1 MFKKCKVVL
10 LSTNQKTAP
19 IGIDL
24 RGKLYNSTI
33 NLKSYHLYITSDE
46 EINKGDWIYHP
57 VYKTIYQWIKN
68 ADIKFDRIDA
78 KKIIAT
84 TDNSLT
90 NKEYTG
96 VIDESNGVKE
106 HWNNQLP
113 SPSQSFIDKYISNYN
128 KGNIITDVMVGY
140 EVATS
145 YNWNEGLR
153 NKEYLKV
160 SKDNTITI
168 KRIKDSWNREEVVT
182 MCFKMQHEYTE
193 YKKSCHYGPNMREI
207 AEWADNWIEQNL

>member
-113 SPSQSFIDKYISNYN
+113 SPSQSFIDKYISEYN
-128 KGNIITDVMVGY
+128 KGNIITDVMVEY
-140 EVATS
+140 EDKLHYENTIYKDSNKLV
-145 YNWNEGLR
+145 LR
-153 NKEYLKV
+153 I
-160 SKDNTITI
+160 SKDTITI
-168 KRIKDSWNREEVVT
+168 KRIKDSWNREEVLQLLV
-182 MCFKMQHEYTE
+182 
-193 YKKSCHYGPNMREI
+193 SARDYGKRHGGILWN
-207 AEWADNWIEQNL
+207 NWIEMNL